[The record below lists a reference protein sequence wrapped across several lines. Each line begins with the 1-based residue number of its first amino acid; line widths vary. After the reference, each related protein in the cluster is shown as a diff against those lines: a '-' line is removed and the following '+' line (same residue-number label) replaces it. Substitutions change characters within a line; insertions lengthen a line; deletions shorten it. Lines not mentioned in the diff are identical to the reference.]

1 MRSWSI
7 RWRMT
12 LWYGM
17 MVALLVIV
25 FGASVFVLTVRRFS
39 TRVDF
44 ELAEEMH
51 ELQLEVIGEHSRERL
66 LKELQAEFAE
76 HQSYEFEILQE
87 DGSPLFR
94 SQRLHSLPLQVNGP
108 SETWPTELETS
119 EVRLKGLG
127 EYRVMRQAAKSRYGL
142 LLLQVGI
149 PLQPMRDVESE
160 LLKAMA
166 WFGPLIL
173 VLAVSGGYWLAG
185 RMLAPIQSI
194 TETAAE
200 ITAQRLKRRIVI
212 PDVDDELSRLA
223 HTLNEMINR
232 LDRAFDDMQRFTA
245 DAAHELRTPLA
256 VMRTQLDVALRTE
269 RSPDAYR
276 SVLVSLKEDVDR
288 MSSLAAQLLELARE
302 DAGVES
308 STHERVCLRNVLQ
321 EVAQHYQSGTNQRGV
336 TVQLSAGAAAHVHGD
351 KERLRRVFL
360 NVLDNAVKYT
370 PDGGAVSMV
379 LEVSSDRQ
387 HVQVVVTD
395 TGSGISPQH
404 LPHVFDRFYRADPAR
419 SSPLGTGLGLAICKA
434 IVASHGGTIEVESPA
449 SEHVLPDDAKAD
461 ARSARQP
468 VNGNTR
474 GTSIRI
480 RLPLTAT

>member
-25 FGASVFVLTVRRFS
+25 FGTSVFVLTVRRFS

-51 ELQLEVIGEHSRERL
+51 ELQLEVNGEHTRERL

-76 HQSYEFEILQE
+76 HQSYEFEILQA

-94 SQRLHSLPLQVNGP
+94 SQRLQALPLLINGP
-108 SETWPTELETS
+108 SDAWPGELETA
-119 EVRLKGLG
+119 ELRLAGLG
-127 EYRVMRQAAKSRYGL
+127 EYRVMRLAVKSRYGL

-149 PLQPMRDVESE
+149 PLKPMRDVENE
-160 LLKAMA
+160 LLKAMT

-173 VLAVSGGYWLAG
+173 VLAVGGGYWLAG
-185 RMLAPIQSI
+185 RLLAPIQNI

-200 ITAQRLKRRIVI
+200 ITAQRLKRRVVI
-212 PDVDDELSRLA
+212 PGVDDELSRLA
-223 HTLNEMINR
+223 HTLNEMIDR

-256 VMRTQLDVALRTE
+256 VMRTQLDVALRIE
-269 RSPDAYR
+269 RSPEAYR
-276 SVLVSLKEDVDR
+276 NVLVSLKEDVDR

-308 STHERVCLRNVLQ
+308 STHERVSLRDLLQ
-321 EVAQHYQSGTNQRGV
+321 EVSQQYQFGTNQRGV
-336 TVQLSAGAAAHVHGD
+336 TVQLSAVHTAQLQGD
-351 KERLRRVFL
+351 RERLRRVFV

-370 PDGGAVSMV
+370 PDGGTVSMT
-379 LEVSSDRQ
+379 LEVSSDSR

-395 TGSGISPQH
+395 TGSGISPEH

-434 IVASHGGTIEVESPA
+434 IVTSHGGTIEVESPA
-449 SEHVLPDDAKAD
+449 PNRHLPENTQVE
-461 ARSARQP
+461 ARSAQQP
-468 VNGNTR
+468 VNGNAR

-480 RLPLTAT
+480 RLPLVAT

>member
-51 ELQLEVIGEHSRERL
+51 ELQLEVNGEHSREHL

-76 HQSYEFEILQE
+76 HQSYEFEILQTN
-87 DGSPLFR
+87 GSPLFR
-94 SQRLHSLPLQVNGP
+94 SQRLQSRPLRINGP

-119 EVRLKGLG
+119 EVRLEGLG
-127 EYRVMRQAAKSRYGL
+127 ELRVMRQAAKSRYGL

-149 PLQPMRDVESE
+149 PLKPMRDVESE
-160 LLKAMA
+160 LLKAMT

-173 VLAVSGGYWLAG
+173 VLAVGGGYWLAG
-185 RMLAPIQSI
+185 RLLAPIQNI
-194 TETAAE
+194 TETAAD
-200 ITAQRLKRRIVI
+200 ITAQRLKQRIII
-212 PDVDDELSRLA
+212 PGVDDELSRLA

-269 RSPDAYR
+269 RSPEAYR
-276 SVLVSLKEDVDR
+276 NVLTSLKEDVDR
-288 MSSLAAQLLELARE
+288 MSNLAAQLLELARE
-302 DAGVES
+302 DAGVEAPMKS
-308 STHERVCLRNVLQ
+308 PLVLNELLQ
-321 EVAQHYQSGTNQRGV
+321 EVVQQFQSGAEQNSV
-336 TVQLSAGAAAHVHGD
+336 TLQLQATEVARIDGD
-351 KERLRRVFL
+351 RQRLRRVFVNL
-360 NVLDNAVKYT
+360 VDNAVKYT
-370 PDGGAVSMV
+370 PSGGVVEIAIEV
-379 LEVSSDRQ
+379 LSGSR
-387 HVQVVVTD
+387 HVQVVVSD
-395 TGSGISPQH
+395 AGPGIAPEH
-404 LPHVFDRFYRADPAR
+404 LPHVFKRFYRADAAR

-434 IVASHGGTIEVESPA
+434 IVTAHGGTIEVMSPA
-449 SEHVLPDDAKAD
+449 QHLRRAG
-461 ARSARQP
+461 P
-468 VNGNTR
+468 VQAEIVSG
-474 GTSIRI
+474 GTTVCIT
-480 RLPLTAT
+480 LPLAPGSKFSGG